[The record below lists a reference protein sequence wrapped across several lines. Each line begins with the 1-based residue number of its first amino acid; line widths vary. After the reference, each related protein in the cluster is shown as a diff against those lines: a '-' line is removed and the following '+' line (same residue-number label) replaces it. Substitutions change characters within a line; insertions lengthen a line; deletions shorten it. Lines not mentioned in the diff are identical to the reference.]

1 MGENTMAGD
10 NVEATRAA
18 LIKQIEQLCEEIQ
31 TLSAGLEEALFWIK
45 PVEGGN
51 SVGHLV
57 LHLTGNLNHWAGA
70 RLGNTGYVRNRDRE
84 FAEPQPPSKEAALMA
99 LREAVAVYSHVVRTM
114 PAGRLMEP
122 HPDASM
128 GSVLEAFFKMLTH
141 FAVHRGQMS
150 YIVKMVK
157 KANQGENVP

>member
-1 MGENTMAGD
+1 MTGNTLQ
-10 NVEATRAA
+10 ATRAT
-18 LIKQIEQLCEEIQ
+18 LIKQIEQLREEVQ
-31 TLSAGLEEALFWIK
+31 TVSSGLEDTLFWTK

-70 RLGNTGYVRNRDRE
+70 RLGNTGYIRDRE
-84 FAEPQPPSKEAALMA
+84 REFSERQPPSKEAALSA
-99 LREAVAVYSHVVRTM
+99 LRDAVAVYSQVVRTM
-114 PAGRLMEP
+114 PAERMTEP

-128 GSVLEAFFKMLTH
+128 GTVLEAFFKMLTH

-150 YIVKMVK
+150 YIMKMLK
-157 KANQGENVP
+157 KANQGENIP